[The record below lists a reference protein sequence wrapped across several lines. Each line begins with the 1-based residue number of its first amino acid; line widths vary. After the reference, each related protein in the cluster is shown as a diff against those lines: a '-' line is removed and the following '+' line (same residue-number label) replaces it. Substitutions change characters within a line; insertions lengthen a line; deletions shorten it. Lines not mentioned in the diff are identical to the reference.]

1 MNLVK
6 LQDTRLIYRNILLF
20 CVLIMN
26 YQKEKLRK
34 ETITFTIISKRIKF
48 LRINLIKEVKN
59 LFTEKYKT
67 LMKEFENHTK
77 IWKDILC
84 SWIGRISIAKMPIL
98 YKAIYRYNAIP
109 KTFFTELEQIILIF
123 V

>member
-6 LQDTRLIYRNILLF
+6 LQDKRLIYRYLLF
-20 CVLIMN
+20 FYILKMN
-26 YQKEKLRK
+26 SQKEKLRK

-67 LMKEFENHTK
+67 LMKEFENYINTENGK
-77 IWKDILC
+77 ISHALV
-84 SWIGRISIAKMPIL
+84 
-98 YKAIYRYNAIP
+98 
-109 KTFFTELEQIILIF
+109 LE
-123 V
+123 